1 MIKVDLFRNGHGDVF
16 SVRLKGHAG
25 SGEEG
30 YDIVCS
36 AVSILVFNTVN
47 CVELYTKSVFKTDID
62 NKKGGCLKF
71 IIFPDDKG
79 EYDHD
84 AILLL
89 KAMAKGLIDIENE
102 YSCYISINDEEV
114 Q

>member
-1 MIKVDLFRNGHGDVF
+1 MIKVVLFRNGHNDVCG
-16 SVRLKGHAG
+16 VRLKGHAG
-25 SGEEG
+25 SGTEG
-30 YDIVCS
+30 NDIVCS

-47 CVELYTKSVFKTDID
+47 CVELYTDSVFKTDID
-62 NKKGGCLKF
+62 NKKGGYLKF
-71 IIFPDDKG
+71 TIFPDEKG

-84 AILLL
+84 ALLLL
-89 KAMAKGLIDIENE
+89 KAMAKGLTDIENE